1 MNILLSPISP
11 ILGTITVIHLVIIF
25 LAEIFIAAKFFWQ
38 KNFIGQTGADFNSAE
53 ANSTVTWI
61 VPARAKRV
69 LSISIVFLI
78 LTLIIWS
85 TTVTVLKAMN
95 SSPSISNISVTRTVF
110 DGEIIL
116 VKTPAFGNIRPT
128 IGLNT
133 NESIFEIINGQK
145 HFIPTLDIFYD
156 YGFDLATVE
165 NITQNELNVFTR
177 VRLINVKYD
186 KHKIYYVTENGM
198 IRLIPNSDVFE
209 SYGNREDDIITVSA
223 KELNF
228 YPRNQYI
235 FVENTLTK
243 DIFQVSDKGIKRYVV
258 PQVVQKLM
266 ITPEQ
271 VAPINKV
278 QFESYYYGTPI
289 IF

>member
-1 MNILLSPISP
+1 MNTLLSPISG
-11 ILGTITVIHLVIIF
+11 IITVIHLVIIF
-25 LAEIFIAAKFFWQ
+25 IAEIFIAVKFFWQ
-38 KNFIGQTGADFNSAE
+38 KNVMKQTGADFSSAE
-53 ANSTVTWI
+53 ANSTVAWT
-61 VPARAKRV
+61 VSARAKRA
-69 LSISIVFLI
+69 LSISIVFLM
-78 LTLIIWS
+78 LTVIIWS

-95 SSPSISNISVTRTVF
+95 SPLSISDISLTGTVSN
-110 DGEIIL
+110 DEVIL

-128 IGLNT
+128 IGLNA

-165 NITQNELNVFTR
+165 NITQDELNAFTR
-177 VRLINVKYD
+177 VKLINTKHD

-223 KELNF
+223 KEFNF
-228 YPRNQYI
+228 YPRNQYV
-235 FVENTLTK
+235 FVENNLTK
-243 DIFQVSDKGIKRYVV
+243 DIFQVSDNGIKRYVV
-258 PQVVQKLM
+258 PQVVQKSR

>member
-1 MNILLSPISP
+1 MNTLLSPISG
-11 ILGTITVIHLVIIF
+11 IITVIHLVIIF
-25 LAEIFIAAKFFWQ
+25 LAEIFITAKFFWQ
-38 KNFIGQTGADFNSAE
+38 KNFMGQTGADFNSAE
-53 ANSTVTWI
+53 ANSTAKWTA
-61 VPARAKRV
+61 PARVKRV
-69 LSISIVFLI
+69 LSISIVFLM

-95 SSPSISNISVTRTVF
+95 SSLAISDISVTGTVF
-110 DGEIIL
+110 NDGIIL

-133 NESIFEIINGQK
+133 NESIFQIINGQK

-156 YGFDLATVE
+156 YGFDLAAVE
-165 NITQNELNVFTR
+165 NITQDELNAFTR
-177 VRLINVKYD
+177 VRLINTKYD

-209 SYGNREDDIITVSA
+209 SYGNREDDIVTVSA

-228 YPRNQYI
+228 YPRNQYV

-258 PQVVQKLM
+258 PQVVQKLR

-271 VAPINKV
+271 TAPINKV
-278 QFESYYYGTPI
+278 QFESYYYGKPI

>member
-1 MNILLSPISP
+1 MNTLLSPISG
-11 ILGTITVIHLVIIF
+11 IITVIHLVIIF
-25 LAEIFIAAKFFWQ
+25 LAEIFITAKFFWQ
-38 KNFIGQTGADFNSAE
+38 KNFMGQTGADFNSAE
-53 ANSTVTWI
+53 ANSTAKWTA
-61 VPARAKRV
+61 PARVKRV
-69 LSISIVFLI
+69 LSISIVFLM

-95 SSPSISNISVTRTVF
+95 SSLAISDISVTGTVF
-110 DGEIIL
+110 NAGFIL

-156 YGFDLATVE
+156 YGFDLAAVE
-165 NITQNELNVFTR
+165 NITQDELNAFTR
-177 VRLINVKYD
+177 VRLINTKYD

-209 SYGNREDDIITVSA
+209 SYGNREDDIVTVSA

-228 YPRNQYI
+228 YPRNQYV

-258 PQVVQKLM
+258 PQVVQKLK

-271 VAPINKV
+271 AAPINKV
-278 QFESYYYGTPI
+278 QFESYYYGKPI

>member
-1 MNILLSPISP
+1 MNTLLSPISG
-11 ILGTITVIHLVIIF
+11 IITVIHLVIIF
-25 LAEIFIAAKFFWQ
+25 LAEIFITAKFFWQ
-38 KNFIGQTGADFNSAE
+38 KNFMGQTGADFNSAE
-53 ANSTVTWI
+53 ANSTAKWTA
-61 VPARAKRV
+61 PARVKRV
-69 LSISIVFLI
+69 LSISIVFLM

-95 SSPSISNISVTRTVF
+95 SSLAISDISVTGTVF
-110 DGEIIL
+110 NDGIIL

-133 NESIFEIINGQK
+133 NESIFQIINGQK

-156 YGFDLATVE
+156 YGFDLAAVE
-165 NITQNELNVFTR
+165 NITQDELNAFTR
-177 VRLINVKYD
+177 VRLINTKYD

-209 SYGNREDDIITVSA
+209 SYGNREDDIVTVSA

-228 YPRNQYI
+228 YPRNQYV

-258 PQVVQKLM
+258 PQVVQKLK

-271 VAPINKV
+271 AAPINKV